1 MKQSPLLI
9 SKTTFQDY
17 EYCPRNVW
25 IKLHKP
31 ELAKHFTLSEYEK
44 HLMEQ
49 GNEVDSYAR
58 NLFPGGIE
66 VVAYGDDACEE
77 TVRFMTSG
85 VPALFQSTFIVDD
98 FIARNDALVYNNKDK
113 CWDLYE
119 VKATNSV
126 KDSGPERNH
135 ITDLA
140 FQASIL
146 KRAGIN
152 VGKYYL
158 VHLDKNYIR
167 IGDLEV
173 NSLFE
178 IEDKT
183 EEVLNKLP
191 QIEEHMEIAKDYL
204 NKKEE
209 PTEGCECVYRGRSR
223 HCTTFKYSN
232 PHVPDY
238 SVHDISRIGLSKKK
252 LEALVEKKIF
262 DLNEV
267 PDDTELSDGQ
277 WNQIRSHRSNITIV
291 NREGVEEE
299 LSKLKFPLYF
309 LDYETFAPA
318 IPIFTGYSPYQ
329 RIPFQFSLHILEDP
343 ESELKHVEYLHE
355 YRSDPSETVI
365 KLLEQNIGNKGTV
378 IAWKKSFEKSVNKE
392 LGLRN
397 PDCRDFMERLDG
409 MFYDLQDVFTKQHY
423 VHPEFKGKTS
433 IKKVLPAIVPDLQYK
448 NLDINNGAQASDS
461 WWTMVSPATPKEESE
476 KIARDLKIYCGFDT
490 YAMYAIWKALI

>member
-1 MKQSPLLI
+1 MLI

-25 IKLHKP
+25 IKLHRP

-44 HLMEQ
+44 HLLEQ

-66 VVAYGDDACEE
+66 VVSYGDDACEE

-85 VPALFQSTFIVDD
+85 VPALFQATFIVDD
-98 FIARNDALVYNNKDK
+98 FIARNDALVYNNKEK

-140 FQASIL
+140 FQASVL

-152 VGKYYL
+152 IGKYYL
-158 VHLDKNYIR
+158 VHLNKEYVR
-167 IGDLEV
+167 IGDLDI

-183 EEVLNKLP
+183 EEVLNVLP
-191 QIEEHMEIAKDYL
+191 KIEGNMEVAKGYL
-204 NKKEE
+204 NREEE

-223 HCTTFKYSN
+223 HCTTFKHSN
-232 PHVPDY
+232 PHIPDY
-238 SVHDISRIGLSKKK
+238 SIHDISRIGASKKK

-262 DLNEV
+262 DLKEI
-267 PDDTELSDGQ
+267 PDDTELSDIQ
-277 WNQIRSHRSNITIV
+277 WNQIRSHRSNTRII
-291 NREGVEEE
+291 NHEGIAEE
-299 LSKLKFPLYF
+299 LSELEFPLYF

-318 IPIFTGYSPYQ
+318 IPIFSGYSPYQ
-329 RIPFQFSLHILEDP
+329 RIPFQFSLHILERP
-343 ESELKHVEYLHE
+343 EDDLKHLEYLHE
-355 YRSDPSETVI
+355 YRSDPSQTVI
-365 KLLEQNIGNKGTV
+365 ELLTKHIGTKGRV
-378 IAWKKSFEKSVNKE
+378 IAWNKSFESSVNKE
-392 LGLRN
+392 LCERN
-397 PDCRDFMERLDG
+397 PECLATMERINRML
-409 MFYDLQDVFTKQHY
+409 YDLRDVFTKQHY
-423 VHPEFKGKTS
+423 VHPEFRGSTS
-433 IKKVLPAIVPDLQYK
+433 IKKVLPAIVPDLHYK
-448 NLDINNGAQASDS
+448 DLEIHDGAQASDS
-461 WWTMVSPATPKEESE
+461 WWTMVSPATSREESK
-476 KIARDLKIYCGFDT
+476 KIAEELKVYCALDT
-490 YAMYAIWKALI
+490 YAMYAIWNALSGM